1 MISSQSFGQWSGPV
15 NLTPNA
21 VNALLNESMGPCI
34 GVAGDTVHIVY
45 VDRFNSKHGAIYY
58 LSSSDSGL
66 TWKQPI
72 AITNINGNA
81 WSPAI
86 AVNHS
91 NIHVV
96 WREIDTI
103 NNHRSSHYI
112 HSVDGGMT
120 WGTGMIIDTVVAD
133 WPAVAVSE
141 YTVYVV
147 NDIVTSQSPYN
158 TEIFFLK
165 STDNGNSWNPH
176 QQITFAAGR
185 SEDEAITAEGPNVFM
200 SWNDNRTGQM
210 QIFYKHSGDYGT
222 TWGQDTAVMP
232 PFDYGTWVNANNT
245 HVDVIAAGAASGH
258 YQIQLVQSTD
268 LGLTWSPNIDLTND
282 TAHTYYYPYMVR
294 DGNDLH
300 VTYVKSGVGGQYLH
314 STDSGATWDSPYSFC
329 FSGITDFIA
338 YTGCVLHVILPD
350 SGHINYFRNPTGNS
364 GDHCSQPSGIKGNNE
379 KNDISVFP
387 NPVSDKLTI
396 QGIKNHD
403 VQTIQVY
410 NSTGQLVFSDPNFS
424 SGIIDT
430 KAFSDGIYL
439 LKYSFGNEVIIKK
452 FLVRHAF

>member
-1 MISSQSFGQWSGPV
+1 
-15 NLTPNA
+15 
-21 VNALLNESMGPCI
+21 MGPCI
-34 GVAGDTVHIVY
+34 GVAGDSVHIVY
-45 VDRFNSKHGAIYY
+45 ADRFNSKHGAIYY
-58 LSSSDSGL
+58 VFSSDSGL
-66 TWKQPI
+66 TWNQPI

-81 WSPAI
+81 WNPAI

-133 WPAVAVSE
+133 WPAVAVSG
-141 YTVYVV
+141 YNVYVV

-165 STDNGNSWNPH
+165 STDNGNSWSPH

-185 SEDEAITAEGPNVFM
+185 SEDEAITAEGPDVFM

-222 TWGQDTAVMP
+222 TWSQDTALIP
-232 PFDYGTWVNANNT
+232 PFDYGTWVNADNANI
-245 HVDVIAAGAASGH
+245 DVIAAGAASGR
-258 YQIQLVQSTD
+258 YQIQLAQSTN
-268 LGLTWSPNIDLTND
+268 LGSTWSPNSDLTND

-314 STDSGATWDSPYSFC
+314 STDGGATWGSPYSFC

-338 YTGCVLHVILPD
+338 YTGCVLHVIIPD
-350 SGHINYFRNPTGNS
+350 SGHINYFRNPTGNP
-364 GDHCSQPSGIKGNNE
+364 GDHCYQPAGIKDFG
-379 KNDISVFP
+379 KNDISVHP
-387 NPVSDKLTI
+387 DPVSDELTI
-396 QGIKNHD
+396 QGIKNHG
-403 VQTIQVY
+403 VHNIQVY
-410 NSTGQLVFSDPNFS
+410 NSTGQLVFSDTIFDD
-424 SGIIDT
+424 GMIDVT
-430 KAFSDGIYL
+430 DFSDGIYL
-439 LKYSFGNEVIIKK
+439 LQYSFGNEVIIKK
-452 FLVRHAF
+452 FLVRHSF